1 MCEEIRETFGDP
13 LSYAATM
20 LEPVTKATAMLDK
33 LLPRTFD
40 NTYRGYKVAL
50 WLFGL
55 VVAVKITQSL
65 LVIFN
70 GYSTARDADG
80 IPLDTYTPAAA
91 QTAVALF
98 AQGSLWR
105 VTTCLLCVLVLLR
118 YRSAV
123 PFMFA
128 LLLLNYLA
136 SQLIF
141 QFVPLARTGTPP
153 GPIVNL
159 MMFALMIVGLV
170 LSLRNQGIRA

>member
-1 MCEEIRETFGDP
+1 MF
-13 LSYAATM
+13 
-20 LEPVTKATAMLDK
+20 DK
-33 LLPRTFD
+33 LLPQPIG

-55 VVAVKITQSL
+55 VVGVRITQSVL
-65 LVIFN
+65 IIFN

-80 IPLDTYTPAAA
+80 IPLETYTPAAA
-91 QTAVALF
+91 QTVVAIL

-105 VTTCLLCVLVLLR
+105 LTFCSLCVLVLVR
-118 YRSAV
+118 YRSAI
-123 PFMFA
+123 PLMFV

-136 SQLIF
+136 GQLIY

-159 MMFALMIVGLV
+159 IMFALMIIGLL
-170 LSLRNQGIRA
+170 LSLRSRGLRGVSRTPD

>member
-1 MCEEIRETFGDP
+1 MF
-13 LSYAATM
+13 
-20 LEPVTKATAMLDK
+20 DK
-33 LLPRTFD
+33 LLPQRID

-55 VVAVKITQSL
+55 VVGVRLTQSV

-70 GYSTARDADG
+70 GYSTAKNADG

-91 QTAVALF
+91 QTVVALF
-98 AQGSLWR
+98 AQGALWR
-105 VTTCLLCVLVLLR
+105 LFFCLLCVLVLVR

-123 PFMFA
+123 PLMFA

-141 QFVPLARTGTPP
+141 QFVPLVRTGTPP

-159 MMFALMIVGLV
+159 IMFALMIIGLV
-170 LSLRNQGIRA
+170 LSLRSRGTRS